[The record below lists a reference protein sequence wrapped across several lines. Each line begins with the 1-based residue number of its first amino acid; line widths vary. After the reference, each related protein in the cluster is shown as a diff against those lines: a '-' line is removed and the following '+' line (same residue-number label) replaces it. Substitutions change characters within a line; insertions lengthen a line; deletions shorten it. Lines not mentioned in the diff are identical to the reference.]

1 MFHFS
6 TPWKRHETRDL
17 LTLSEGIE
25 MKHWQEMG
33 YESLIGLHNHF
44 LWQLKKRDLKISW
57 IIQKYVEEP
66 DKAFSKLFASLTMD
80 FFCFLM
86 NCKKVW
92 KINLRECENE

>member
-44 LWQLKKRDLKISW
+44 SWQLKKRVLKISW
-57 IIQKYVEEP
+57 IIQKYVEGP
-66 DKAFSKLFASLTMD
+66 DKVFSKLFAILKMD
-80 FFCFLM
+80 FILFF
-86 NCKKVW
+86 
-92 KINLRECENE
+92 NELQKGVKN